1 MSRVA
6 LSQNNENY
14 TETEAQ
20 DKLKHL
26 VNDYLV
32 NKEREKEFKDAAS
45 IQNTQ
50 IKVIMSELD
59 IKEFESDN
67 GKVILS
73 DRKTE
78 DFNEERLIK
87 FLKER
92 GLESDI
98 IKTKE
103 YVDFDALESA
113 IYHDKI
119 SGDNLKDMNSCKDV
133 KVTQVLRI
141 NKK

>member
-6 LSQNNENY
+6 LSQNNESY
-14 TETEAQ
+14 TEYEAQ
-20 DKLKHL
+20 DKLRYL
-26 VNDYLV
+26 VKDYLI

-50 IKVIMSELD
+50 IKVIMSELN
-59 IKEFESDN
+59 IKEFETDN
-67 GKVILS
+67 GKVVLS

-78 DFNEERLIK
+78 DFNEAKLIE
-87 FLKER
+87 FLKAR
-92 GLESDI
+92 NIAGDI

-113 IYHDKI
+113 IYHEAI
-119 SGDNLKDMNSCKDV
+119 TGDNLKDMESCKDV
-133 KVTQVLRI
+133 KITQVLRI

>member
-26 VNDYLV
+26 VKDYIV

-50 IKVIMSELD
+50 IKVIMSELN
-59 IKEFESDN
+59 IKEFETDN
-67 GKVILS
+67 GKVVLS

-78 DFNEERLIK
+78 DFNEERLIQ

-113 IYHDKI
+113 IYHDII
-119 SGDNLKDMNSCKDV
+119 SGDNLKDMDSCKDV
-133 KVTQVLRI
+133 KITQVLRI

>member
-26 VNDYLV
+26 VKDYIV

-50 IKVIMSELD
+50 IKVIMSELN
-59 IKEFESDN
+59 IKEFETDN
-67 GKVILS
+67 GKVVLS

-78 DFNEERLIK
+78 DFNEERLIQ

-113 IYHDKI
+113 IYHDII

>member
-6 LSQNNENY
+6 LSQNNESY
-14 TETEAQ
+14 TECEAQ
-20 DKLKHL
+20 DKLRYL
-26 VNDYLV
+26 VKDYLI

-50 IKVIMSELD
+50 IKVIMSEMN

-67 GKVILS
+67 GKVVLS

-78 DFNEERLIK
+78 DFNEDKLIK

-92 GLESDI
+92 GIENDI

-103 YVDFDALESA
+103 YIDFDALESA

-119 SGDNLKDMNSCKDV
+119 SGDNLKDMDSCKDV

>member
-1 MSRVA
+1 MSFYQKR
-6 LSQNNENY
+6 
-14 TETEAQ
+14 
-20 DKLKHL
+20 K
-26 VNDYLV
+26 DYLI

-59 IKEFESDN
+59 IKEFETDN
-67 GKVILS
+67 GKVVLS

>member
-26 VNDYLV
+26 VKDYLV

-50 IKVIMSELD
+50 IKVIMSELN
-59 IKEFESDN
+59 IKEFETDN
-67 GKVILS
+67 GKVVLS

-78 DFNEERLIK
+78 DFNEERLIQ

-92 GLESDI
+92 GIENDI

-103 YVDFDALESA
+103 YIDFDALESA

-119 SGDNLKDMNSCKDV
+119 SGDNLKDMDSCKDV
-133 KVTQVLRI
+133 KITQVLRI

>member
-6 LSQNNENY
+6 LSQNNESY

-20 DKLKHL
+20 DKLKYL
-26 VNDYLV
+26 VKDYLV

-59 IKEFESDN
+59 IKEIETDN
-67 GKVILS
+67 GKVVLS

>member
-6 LSQNNENY
+6 LSQNNESY
-14 TETEAQ
+14 TEYEAQ
-20 DKLKHL
+20 DKLRFL
-26 VNDYLV
+26 VKDYLI

-59 IKEFESDN
+59 IKEFETDN
-67 GKVILS
+67 GKVVLS

>member
-26 VNDYLV
+26 VKDYLV

-50 IKVIMSELD
+50 IKVIMSELN
-59 IKEFESDN
+59 IKEFETDN
-67 GKVILS
+67 GKVVLS
-73 DRKTE
+73 DRKIE
-78 DFNEERLIK
+78 DFNEERLIQ

-113 IYHDKI
+113 IYHDII

>member
-26 VNDYLV
+26 VKDYLV

-50 IKVIMSELD
+50 IKVIMSELN
-59 IKEFESDN
+59 IKEFETDN
-67 GKVILS
+67 GKVHITFPNHGVQPLCS
-73 DRKTE
+73 KE
-78 DFNEERLIK
+78 VVIHGEEYASFPCK
-87 FLKER
+87 MFLHF
-92 GLESDI
+92 LNI
-98 IKTKE
+98 W
-103 YVDFDALESA
+103 
-113 IYHDKI
+113 H
-119 SGDNLKDMNSCKDV
+119 NLPDDKDV
-133 KVTQVLRI
+133 KMGTLDI
-141 NKK
+141 NLLAYRLIL

>member
-14 TETEAQ
+14 TETDAQ

-26 VNDYLV
+26 VKDYLI

-50 IKVIMSELD
+50 IKVIMSELN
-59 IKEFESDN
+59 IKEFETDN
-67 GKVILS
+67 GKVVLS

-78 DFNEERLIK
+78 DFNEERLIQ

-113 IYHDKI
+113 IYHDII

>member
-6 LSQNNENY
+6 LSQNNESY

-20 DKLKHL
+20 DKLKYL
-26 VNDYLV
+26 VKDYLV

-59 IKEFESDN
+59 IKEFETDN
-67 GKVILS
+67 GKVVLS

>member
-20 DKLKHL
+20 NKLKHL
-26 VNDYLV
+26 VKDYLV

-50 IKVIMSELD
+50 IKVIMSELN
-59 IKEFESDN
+59 IKEFETDN
-67 GKVILS
+67 GKVVLS

-78 DFNEERLIK
+78 DFNEERLIQ

-113 IYHDKI
+113 IYHDII

>member
-26 VNDYLV
+26 VKDYLV

-50 IKVIMSELD
+50 IKVIMSELN
-59 IKEFESDN
+59 IKEFETDN
-67 GKVILS
+67 GKVVLS

-78 DFNEERLIK
+78 DFNEERLIQ

-113 IYHDKI
+113 IYHDII

>member
-67 GKVILS
+67 GKVVLS

>member
-26 VNDYLV
+26 VKDYLV

-50 IKVIMSELD
+50 IKVIMSELN
-59 IKEFESDN
+59 IKEFETDN
-67 GKVILS
+67 GKVVLS

-78 DFNEERLIK
+78 DFNEEKLIK

-92 GLESDI
+92 GIENDI

-103 YVDFDALESA
+103 YIDFDALESA

-119 SGDNLKDMNSCKDV
+119 SGDNLKDMDSCKDV
-133 KVTQVLRI
+133 KITQVLRI

>member
-6 LSQNNENY
+6 LSQNNESY
-14 TETEAQ
+14 TENEAQ
-20 DKLKHL
+20 DKLRYL
-26 VNDYLV
+26 VKDYLI
-32 NKEREKEFKDAAS
+32 NKEREKEYKDAAS

-50 IKVIMSELD
+50 IKVIMSELN
-59 IKEFESDN
+59 IKEFETDN
-67 GKVILS
+67 GKVVLS

-78 DFNEERLIK
+78 DFNEEKLIK

-92 GLESDI
+92 GIENDI

-103 YVDFDALESA
+103 YIDFDALESA

-119 SGDNLKDMNSCKDV
+119 SGDNLKDMDSCKDV
-133 KVTQVLRI
+133 KITQILRI
-141 NKK
+141 KNK